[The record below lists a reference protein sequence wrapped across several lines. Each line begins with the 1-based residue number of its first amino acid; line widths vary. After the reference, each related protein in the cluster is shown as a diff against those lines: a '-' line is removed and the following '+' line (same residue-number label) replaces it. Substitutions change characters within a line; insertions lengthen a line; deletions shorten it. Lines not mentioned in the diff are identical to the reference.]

1 MLAKVDVKTT
11 QNREDHGQTKMIGR
25 RMRLSKE
32 VPNQGPLIEVFKSSV
47 VVIIELSVAVVDL
60 SVVVVIRIIIVMLL
74 VGHIEAC
81 ENGVPPP
88 PSRLPL

>member
-1 MLAKVDVKTT
+1 
-11 QNREDHGQTKMIGR
+11 MIGR
-25 RMRLSKE
+25 RIRLSKE